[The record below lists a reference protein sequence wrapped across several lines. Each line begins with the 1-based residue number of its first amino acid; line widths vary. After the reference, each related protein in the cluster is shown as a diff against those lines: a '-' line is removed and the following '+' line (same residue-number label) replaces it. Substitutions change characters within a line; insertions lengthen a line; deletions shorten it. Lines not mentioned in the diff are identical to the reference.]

1 LKLNKLNH
9 SLSKEIC
16 NKTEEINVN
25 HLSLSHLNYIFY
37 FKFTVLK
44 NYKKKYEEKLYENN
58 QLKTELNKV
67 NLELERFE
75 SHFAMQVDD
84 YEVEIENLTNKL
96 KEKDHTIKNLIDAA
110 QEKDSLVVK
119 LKTKLI
125 EMNGGSESI
134 LDDTQNNSFD
144 MAPESRESL
153 KQRKIE
159 GLLRLVQE
167 KNQQI
172 DELRNELNDLKN
184 KSQMSDENELNLLR
198 NGQHITSTPKNLK
211 QVVESLEEEL
221 NLYRKLNSNR
231 YNNLIGIFITN
242 QIY

>member
-1 LKLNKLNH
+1 M
-9 SLSKEIC
+9 
-16 NKTEEINVN
+16 
-25 HLSLSHLNYIFY
+25 
-37 FKFTVLK
+37 
-44 NYKKKYEEKLYENN
+44 YENN

-96 KEKDHTIKNLIDAA
+96 REKEHTIKNLIDAA

-119 LKTKLI
+119 LKSKLVEI
-125 EMNGGSESI
+125 NGGSESI
-134 LDDTQNNSFD
+134 LDDTQNNSFVD
-144 MAPESRESL
+144 MEPESRESL

-172 DELRNELNDLKN
+172 DELKNELNDLKN
-184 KSQMSDENELNLLR
+184 KSQMSDENELNALR
-198 NGQHITSTPKNLK
+198 NGQQSASTPKRL
-211 QVVESLEEEL
+211 QQIVESLEEEL
-221 NLYRKLNSNR
+221 NLYKKLNKNSN
-231 YNNLIGIFITN
+231 NK
-242 QIY
+242 